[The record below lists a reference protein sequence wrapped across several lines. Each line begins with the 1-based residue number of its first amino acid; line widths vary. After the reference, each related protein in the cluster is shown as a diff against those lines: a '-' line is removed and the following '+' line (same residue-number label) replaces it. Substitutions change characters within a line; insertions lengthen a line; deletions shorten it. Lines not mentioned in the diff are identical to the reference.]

1 MDATSL
7 FCRISSIVQPKAKPQ
22 KKPNDMNTKNKPYAP
37 KFAIKNTAKNK
48 AAIKTVSL
56 QVAVTRPDLQ
66 NTIRKAFDLAK
77 GGGRELDLA
86 FSL

>member
-1 MDATSL
+1 
-7 FCRISSIVQPKAKPQ
+7 
-22 KKPNDMNTKNKPYAP
+22 MNSKNKTYEP
-37 KFAIKNTAKNK
+37 KHAAKDTAKDR

-66 NTIRKAFDLAK
+66 NAVRKAFDLAK
-77 GGGRELDLA
+77 SGGRELDVA

>member
-1 MDATSL
+1 
-7 FCRISSIVQPKAKPQ
+7 
-22 KKPNDMNTKNKPYAP
+22 MNTKNKPYAP
-37 KFAIKNTAKNK
+37 KFAIKNTAKDK